1 MAESGA
7 YYQGLGQAAN
17 VKPVDFGSIAS
28 AFADVEM
35 RRRDKQEK
43 LDKEREQQQL
53 DAYKEFGVIY
63 EQYDPTSL
71 QNLNVIGAEIKN
83 KVLEKAQAYNK
94 ALKDG
99 TMSYADYYK
108 NNMMLKSQSERYRTF
123 ISNIGTFAEQVQA
136 KGDNLSAETAQI
148 NELISN
154 MLDEGVNVVEDE
166 NGNIS
171 FMSKIGSKPA
181 LIPFN
186 MLDKIT
192 QVKDK
197 VNIYE
202 PLETILST
210 TKPNVET
217 SKNMVTTT
225 YLTNGELN
233 EAQKDYVSKW
243 FKGKTDG
250 EIYDI
255 LESMDLEAETVV
267 GPQGFRLKNKEEAIN
282 LAMTNYMEEAKTF
295 LKGRDVKDELKGRQ
309 FTSSQANVYSQ
320 IEARNESLN
329 EDEKTVPK
337 VVSNGVE
344 LNYRKPQKIPVI
356 TFNGQDYTDANIVKY
371 TTTSDGYA
379 DKVVMTTSN
388 YVTGETK
395 LMEIDLT
402 DLGEIK
408 MIRDFL
414 NLPNDKKSAGTNN
427 TDTNTPEPNK
437 APRE

>member
-35 RRRDKQEK
+35 RRREKQEK
-43 LDKEREQQQL
+43 QDKEREQQQL

-63 EQYDPTSL
+63 EQYEPTSL

-225 YLTNGELN
+225 YLNNGELN

-309 FTSSQANVYSQ
+309 LTSNQANVYSQ
-320 IEARNESLN
+320 IEARNETL
-329 EDEKTVPK
+329 DENDK
-337 VVSNGVE
+337 VITNVVKNGLE
-344 LNYRKPQKIPVI
+344 LNYRKPQRIPFINLKGEQYADVNVVQYITGDEGYPDVAVI
-356 TFNGQDYTDANIVKY
+356 TTPSMVAGKFDVQ
-371 TTTSDGYA
+371 
-379 DKVVMTTSN
+379 
-388 YVTGETK
+388 
-395 LMEIDLT
+395 EIELT

-408 MIRDFL
+408 SMRDFL
-414 NLPNDKKSAGTNN
+414 KIKEVKTNAGTPE
-427 TDTNTPEPNK
+427 TNKPETNK
-437 APRE
+437 APRG

>member
-35 RRRDKQEK
+35 RRREKQEIQ
-43 LDKEREQQQL
+43 DKEREKQQIE
-53 DAYKEFGVIY
+53 AYKEFGVIY
-63 EQYDPTSL
+63 EQYEPTSL

-94 ALKDG
+94 ALKEG

-108 NNMMLKSQSERYRTF
+108 NNMMLKSQSEKYRSF
-123 ISNIGTFAEQVQA
+123 ISNIGAFAEQVQA
-136 KGDNLSAETAQI
+136 KGDNISAETSQI

-154 MLDEGVNVVEDE
+154 MLEEGVNVVEDE

-181 LIPFN
+181 LVPFD

-197 VNIYE
+197 INIYE

-217 SKNMVTTT
+217 SKNLVTTT

-233 EAQKDYVSKW
+233 KSQKDYVSKW

-267 GPQGFRLKNKEEAIN
+267 GPQGFRLKNKDEAIK
-282 LAMTNYMEEAKTF
+282 LAMDNYMKEAKTF
-295 LKGRDVKDELKGRQ
+295 LKGKDVRDEFKGGQ
-309 FTSSQANVYSQ
+309 FTSSQANIYSQ
-320 IEARNESLN
+320 IEARNETLN
-329 EDEKTVPK
+329 ENEKTITN
-337 VVSNGVE
+337 VVKNGLE
-344 LNYRKPQKIPVI
+344 LTYRKAQRIPLIKLKGKNYSDV
-356 TFNGQDYTDANIVKY
+356 NVVKY
-371 TTTSDGYA
+371 VTGDEGFP
-379 DKVVMTTSN
+379 DKVVITVPSSVQVGVN
-388 YVTGETK
+388 EV
-395 LMEIDLT
+395 LEIPLT

-408 MIRDFL
+408 NMRDFL
-414 NLPNDKKSAGTNN
+414 NIPGVKTNAG
-427 TDTNTPEPNK
+427 TNTPEANAPENNK
-437 APRE
+437 APR

>member
-43 LDKEREQQQL
+43 QDKEREQQQL
-53 DAYKEFGVIY
+53 EAYKEFGVIY
-63 EQYDPTSL
+63 EQYEPTSL

-225 YLTNGELN
+225 YLNNGELN

-309 FTSSQANVYSQ
+309 LTSSQANVYSQ
-320 IEARNESLN
+320 IEARNETL
-329 EDEKTVPK
+329 DENDK
-337 VVSNGVE
+337 VITNVVENGLE
-344 LNYRKPQKIPVI
+344 LNYRKPQRIPFINLKGEQYADVNVVQYITGDEGYPDVAVI
-356 TFNGQDYTDANIVKY
+356 TTPSIESG
-371 TTTSDGYA
+371 
-379 DKVVMTTSN
+379 KVNVQK
-388 YVTGETK
+388 VE
-395 LMEIDLT
+395 LT

-408 MIRDFL
+408 SMRDFL
-414 NLPNDKKSAGTNN
+414 KIKEVKTNAGTN
-427 TDTNTPEPNK
+427 TPKNNK
-437 APRE
+437 APRG

>member
-35 RRRDKQEK
+35 RRREKQEIQ
-43 LDKEREQQQL
+43 DKEREKQQIE
-53 DAYKEFGVIY
+53 AYKEFGVIY
-63 EQYDPTSL
+63 EQYEPTSL

-94 ALKDG
+94 ALKEG

-108 NNMMLKSQSERYRTF
+108 NNMMLKSQSEKYRSF

-136 KGDNLSAETAQI
+136 KGDNISAETSQI

-154 MLDEGVNVVEDE
+154 MLEEGVNVVEDE

-181 LIPFN
+181 LVPFD

-197 VNIYE
+197 INIYE

-217 SKNMVTTT
+217 SKNLVTTT
-225 YLTNGELN
+225 YLTKGELN
-233 EAQKDYVSKW
+233 ESQKDYVSKW

-267 GPQGFRLKNKEEAIN
+267 GPQGFRLKNKDEAIK
-282 LAMTNYMEEAKTF
+282 LAMDNYMDEAKTF
-295 LKGRDVKDELKGRQ
+295 LKGKDVRDEFKGKQ
-309 FTSSQANVYSQ
+309 LTSSQANIYSQ

-329 EDEKTVPK
+329 ENEKTVPR
-337 VVSNGVE
+337 VVQNGVE

-356 TFNGQDYTDANIVKY
+356 TFNGQDYTDASIVKY
-371 TTTSDGYA
+371 TTTSEGYA
-379 DKVVMTTSN
+379 DKVVMATPN
-388 YVTGETK
+388 YLTGETK

-414 NLPNDKKSAGTNN
+414 NLPNDKKSAGTN
-427 TDTNTPEPNK
+427 TPEANAPENNK
-437 APRE
+437 APR